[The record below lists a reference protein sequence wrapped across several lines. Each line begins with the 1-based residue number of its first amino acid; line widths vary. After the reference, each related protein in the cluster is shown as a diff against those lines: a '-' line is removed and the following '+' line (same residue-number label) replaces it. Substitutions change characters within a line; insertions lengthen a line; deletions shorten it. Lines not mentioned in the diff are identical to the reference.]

1 MNQIFHHFLFGDNNL
16 FILNNKRILPTIIHQ
31 INILQV
37 YPAIRNGE
45 LLMNRIISAKNECP
59 AYTSS
64 EWKRT
69 V

>member
-45 LLMNRIISAKNECP
+45 LLMNRIIPQKMNVLLIQVRNG
-59 AYTSS
+59 
-64 EWKRT
+64 KRT

>member
-45 LLMNRIISAKNECP
+45 LLMNRIIPQK
-59 AYTSS
+59 
-64 EWKRT
+64 
-69 V
+69 